1 MEKRKEIKLVDVD
14 KLTDTQSEVLG
25 NMGESSQKL
34 IDLVQ
39 ELFAQY
45 GQGEPIGVHDI
56 GATIYE
62 IDVLLEVWD
71 KKLEFDIKILK
82 QLLTVFKE

>member
-39 ELFAQY
+39 ELFTQY
-45 GQGEPIGVHDI
+45 GQGETIGVHDI

-62 IDVLLEVWD
+62 IDLLLEVWD